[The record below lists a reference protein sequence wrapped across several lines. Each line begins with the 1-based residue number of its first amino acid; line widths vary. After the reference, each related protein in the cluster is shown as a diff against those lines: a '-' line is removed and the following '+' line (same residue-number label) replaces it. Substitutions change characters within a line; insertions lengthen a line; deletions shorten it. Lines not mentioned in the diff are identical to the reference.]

1 MLYYEWK
8 KIWVKPGT
16 KIAMLILAVLLF
28 TVCWIAVHNVYC
40 IDENGEHVYGIRA
53 ISQLKEQKKEWAGV
67 LTEEVI
73 AEVIRENARI
83 NETEEYNSDDVRQ
96 KNIAYGWKL
105 GFHDI
110 RNMIMCSFCKFRE
123 GDYYKPDTLKPEDA
137 SQFYENRLLQL
148 KEWLEEEEQQ
158 YRFSEEERE
167 FLIERYEAWE
177 TPMEYDWAE
186 GWKQLHEYE
195 VTITMIMMLT
205 LGFIAAGIFS
215 GEFSYKA
222 DAIFYSS
229 YHGRGK
235 AVAAKM
241 GAAFLFITVV
251 YFVMMFLY
259 TVIVLAILG
268 TDGAGLPIQT
278 NSMWW
283 KSFYYLTNLQEYQLM
298 VLGGYIGTIFISFLT
313 MLVSALTRST
323 ALAATVPFVLIFLPS
338 IIGNIRM
345 GTISAMTV
353 EKILAVLPDR
363 LLDIYQT
370 TSYFYLYRIGGK
382 VVGPLSVI
390 FPLYAILSVILCPLL
405 YRVYCCKESR

>member
-1 MLYYEWK
+1 ME
-8 KIWVKPGT
+8 KIWVKPAT

-28 TVCWIAVHNVYC
+28 TVCWFAVHNVYC
-40 IDENGEHVYGIRA
+40 IDENGDHVYGIGA
-53 ISQLKEQKKEWAGV
+53 ISKLKEQKKEWAGT

-83 NETEEYNSDDVRQ
+83 NETKEARSDDVWQR
-96 KNIAYGWKL
+96 NIAYGWKL

-110 RNMIMCSFCKFRE
+110 RYMIMYSFCKFRE

-137 SQFYENRLLQL
+137 SQFYENRLLHL
-148 KEWLEEEEQQ
+148 KEWLEEEPQQ
-158 YRFSEEERE
+158 YKFSEDERE

-177 TPMEYDWAE
+177 TPLEYDWAE
-186 GWKQLHEYE
+186 GWKQLFELS

-205 LGFIAAGIFS
+205 LSFIGAGIFS

-235 AVAAKM
+235 AVGAKM
-241 GAAFLFITVV
+241 GAAFLFVTSV

-259 TVIVLAILG
+259 TVIILAILG

-278 NSMWW
+278 NIMGW
-283 KSFYYLTNLQEYQLM
+283 KSFYYLTNLQEYQLI
-298 VLGGYIGTIFISFLT
+298 VLGGYIGTMFFSLLT

-323 ALAATVPFVLIFLPS
+323 ALAATIPFILVFMPSFLGGSVKFSIEKLIA
-338 IIGNIRM
+338 
-345 GTISAMTV
+345 AM
-353 EKILAVLPDR
+353 PDR
-363 LLDIYQT
+363 LLDINQT
-370 TSYFYLYRIGGK
+370 VSYFYLYHIGGK
-382 VVGPLSVI
+382 IVGPLSVI
-390 FPLYAILSVILCPLL
+390 FPLYTILSLILVPLL
-405 YRVYCCKESR
+405 YWVYRCKESK